1 MNLSFRDMAIDDI
14 AKLTWAGDEL
24 HLDYMRHA
32 FHRVDEG
39 KTELV
44 LGEVD
49 GEIVVKGGID
59 YEKYP
64 GYATIW
70 MVNVRLEYQRK
81 GIGTLFF
88 KELERRAL
96 LKGIMTARLHVE
108 KSNPDAEK
116 LYLSLGYEIIGP
128 VTESWNEKDEQGN
141 IIEYIANCDL
151 MEKDLSK

>member
-1 MNLSFRDMAIDDI
+1 M
-14 AKLTWAGDEL
+14 
-24 HLDYMRHA
+24 
-32 FHRVDEG
+32 
-39 KTELV
+39 
-44 LGEVD
+44 
-49 GEIVVKGGID
+49 
-59 YEKYP
+59 
-64 GYATIW
+64 
-70 MVNVRLEYQRK
+70 
-81 GIGTLFF
+81 FF

-141 IIEYIANCDL
+141 IIEYLANCDL

>member
-1 MNLSFRDMAIDDI
+1 MAIEDI
-14 AKLTWAGDEL
+14 PTLTWSGDQM
-24 HLDYMRHA
+24 HLDYISHA
-32 FHRVDEG
+32 FHRVAEG

-44 LGEVD
+44 VGED
-49 GEIVVKGGID
+49 NGEIVVKGGID
-59 YEKYP
+59 YTKYP
-64 GYATIW
+64 GTATIW

-96 LKGIMTARLHVE
+96 LKGVTIARLHVE